1 MPINY
6 NMNYNMNFN
15 MNYNINYNINYT
27 ILADCLW
34 YFGHVL
40 TGCAIVVN
48 HYNYSMGILCV
59 FIGQFTTIISRPIGR
74 INNSR
79 PSGVLVLQ

>member
-1 MPINY
+1 MPMNY
-6 NMNYNMNFN
+6 NMNY
-15 MNYNINYNINYT
+15 MNYMNYT